1 MFRAAVDLHLSELLV
16 NKASGQLKHLGGDL
30 LTTFVPVSLRVILN
44 RNLIVV
50 TMVPAVRV

>member
-44 RNLIVV
+44 RNFIVV